1 MTLAPRRT
9 FGFIQTD
16 DHMNDDEL
24 DLLELQQ
31 HSEVTKPT
39 IHKSAKKLG
48 KRGRPPGSTKG
59 AADIASEQKGHR
71 KMVLRA
77 LPELSFDI
85 RRQASTYRDRISLK
99 PKVLSASSIKNI
111 HHLIG
116 EILDESMRQEH
127 ARSAVE
133 YILATNQKDPVVE
146 YLNTCRG
153 RSLDMSWGEITQ
165 RIFKTDEQLA
175 ADIFKKWMVGT
186 AKRPLQPGCVM
197 DWLMI
202 LVGAQ
207 GIGKS
212 AFGRS
217 LIPTADWYGELSAD
231 VDMLVKEP
239 SRMQMSWINEL
250 AEVDSMTC
258 GRKSDRE
265 KMKNLVSI
273 REDITRLPYA
283 PHPERVPRAF
293 AFYGNTNRSEFITDV
308 ESRRTFMIQIPEGET
323 IDFEWVA
330 ANRDGLWAK
339 ALAEIDAG
347 TSCTWTRNEYEQVH
361 EKTMQFRVE
370 DPIEQLLDEFLATRN
385 KVSIQDIIRGVLQVP
400 PHMQELSHSRRVS
413 ELMRA
418 RGWQKYTTSK
428 KQDDGRSK
436 SVRAFKRPANQLQAN
451 ELSDY

>member
-1 MTLAPRRT
+1 MTIAPRRT
-9 FGFIQTD
+9 FGFTQTD

-31 HSEVTKPT
+31 HTEVRKPT
-39 IHKSAKKLG
+39 THKSAKKLG
-48 KRGRPPGSTKG
+48 KRGRPQGSTKG
-59 AADIASEQKGHR
+59 AADIASEQKDHR

-77 LPELSFDI
+77 LPGLSFDI

-165 RIFKTDEQLA
+165 RIFKTDEPLA

-239 SRMQMSWINEL
+239 SCMQMSWINEL

-330 ANRDGLWAK
+330 KNRDGLWGK

-385 KVSIQDIIRGVLQVP
+385 KVTIQDIIRGVLQVP

-418 RGWQKYTTSK
+418 RSWQKYTTSK
-428 KQDDGRSK
+428 KQGDGRSK

-451 ELSDY
+451 E